1 MKLTSKI
8 LAIALIAIVTL
19 VGAGFAAWTFTTAV
33 DTDIDNISGAAH
45 AAIEANNVEVKTADG
60 SATVSTLYIICDS
73 PDGEGIYWS
82 TTNDTTAPSHK
93 ITQVKLIGSVN
104 EDDFDILDFSTY
116 TGTFTCSFAGVSTGT
131 WVNVPSISLDQ
142 DVVSSSKNANVEYLY
157 TLPTLTYKV
166 VPTSVAEVE
175 ALQTEVNALDLTITF
190 SFNVDSVA

>member
-1 MKLTSKI
+1 MKLTGKI
-8 LAIALIAIVTL
+8 LILALIAMVVF
-19 VGAGFAAWTFTTAV
+19 VGAGFAAWTFTNSV
-33 DTDIDNISGAAH
+33 DADIDNVSGAAH
-45 AAIEANNVEVKTADG
+45 AAIEANNVQVKSADG
-60 SATVSTLYIICDS
+60 STAVSTLYIICDS

-82 TTNDTTAPSHK
+82 TTNDATAPSHK

-104 EDDFDILDFSTY
+104 EDDFDVLDFSTY

-142 DVVSSSKNANVEYLY
+142 DVVSASKNANVEYLY